1 MLVYLTEEEVR
12 RLKAAKFL
20 VERPD
25 HLLDWFKIY
34 EPEPLRE
41 LAPQEIDQAKTE
53 LNCSDEE
60 LAGMEA

>member
-1 MLVYLTEEEVR
+1 MLIYLTEEEVR
-12 RLKAAKFL
+12 RLKSAKFL
-20 VERPD
+20 VERPNQ
-25 HLLDWFKIY
+25 LLDWFKIY

-41 LAPQEIDQAKTE
+41 LTPEEIAQAKTE